1 MTVGRVGVGAAAVER
16 TARRRCHS
24 LPVTSP
30 GAQEEDGRD
39 DGDHQDQS
47 CHGYANGEIAGRY
60 AQLILVHRLFDG
72 IAGEEAGVPVVGGV
86 ADVEAAEDF
95 DGGVLSKDRVV
106 DAVLGPRLLRA
117 ATPTT
122 PQVIALLIAQW
133 RLLASSVTQT

>member
-1 MTVGRVGVGAAAVER
+1 MQVFLCEIAQPYRASDRYLNGGPKRDKRNSTSIIIDVNKKWKMGSLLIGLTRVTVGRVGVGAAAVER

-60 AQLILVHRLFDG
+60 AQLILVHRLQCNF
-72 IAGEEAGVPVVGGV
+72 I
-86 ADVEAAEDF
+86 
-95 DGGVLSKDRVV
+95 
-106 DAVLGPRLLRA
+106 
-117 ATPTT
+117 
-122 PQVIALLIAQW
+122 Q
-133 RLLASSVTQT
+133 